1 MYIFVNLTQEV
12 RMDLSSTKT
21 ATLYTY
27 MRNALITSC
36 QAIGHTKSHMNG
48 VYANKYRDE
57 LNNRGEK
64 LPTFDLDKLFPSD
77 SDAEWR
83 SQQRDLGTYNGAGSF

>member
-1 MYIFVNLTQEV
+1 
-12 RMDLSSTKT
+12 MDLSSLSTT
-21 ATLYTY
+21 TLYTY
-27 MRNALITSC
+27 MRNALITNC
-36 QAIGHTKSHMNG
+36 QCLGHYKSRMNG

-57 LNNRGEK
+57 LNKRGEK

-83 SQQRDLGTYNGAGSF
+83 SQQRDLGTFNGPGAM